1 MNYSQDWQLENS
13 YSDLPE
19 QFFTKIN
26 PVPVSSPKL
35 LIFNEE
41 LAKSLGIELDLND
54 KAMLANLFSGNALPR
69 NTNPIAQ
76 AYAGHQF
83 GQFSIL
89 GDGRAHL
96 LGEKISPDGK
106 RYDIQF
112 KGSGQTPY
120 SRGGDGR
127 AAVGPMLREYLI
139 SEAMHALKIPT
150 TRSLAVVSTGESI
163 MRSSLLDGAIL
174 TRVASS
180 HIRIGTFEY
189 AHRMLGYNQLKKLAD
204 YAIERHYPE
213 VLDDE
218 NTYLSFLNAVIERQ
232 AKLVASWMHI
242 GFIHGV
248 MNTDNM
254 SICGETI
261 DYGPCAFMD
270 IFSMER
276 VFSSIDY
283 RGRYKFGSQA
293 HAAHWNLGRLADSLL
308 PLLHKDMEEAIKLA
322 EASLAEYSQI
332 FNDAWISGMCK
343 KLGLHNDEAED
354 LSLIQKLLDWM
365 QTEKADYT
373 KTFYD
378 LSQESLPDNEI
389 YSSKGF
395 QEWNAVWKARL
406 AKNSMSL
413 KSSLKM
419 MQANNPVII
428 PNNYHVEEAL
438 KASEEGDLK
447 VFLSLL
453 EALKEPFETTILN
466 EPYRNATINPI
477 PNYQTFCG
485 T

>member
-1 MNYSQDWQLENS
+1 
-13 YSDLPE
+13 
-19 QFFTKIN
+19 
-26 PVPVSSPKL
+26 
-35 LIFNEE
+35 
-41 LAKSLGIELDLND
+41 
-54 KAMLANLFSGNALPR
+54 
-69 NTNPIAQ
+69 
-76 AYAGHQF
+76 
-83 GQFSIL
+83 
-89 GDGRAHL
+89 
-96 LGEKISPDGK
+96 
-106 RYDIQF
+106 
-112 KGSGQTPY
+112 
-120 SRGGDGR
+120 
-127 AAVGPMLREYLI
+127 
-139 SEAMHALKIPT
+139 MHALKIPT

-174 TRVASS
+174 TRVAAS

-204 YAIERHYPE
+204 YAIKRHYPE
-213 VLDDE
+213 ILVHE
-218 NTYLSFLNAVIERQ
+218 NNYLSFLNAVIERQ

-254 SICGETI
+254 SISGETI

-283 RGRYKFGSQA
+283 RGRYKYGSQA

-308 PLLHKDMEEAIKLA
+308 PLLHQDMDEAIKLA
-322 EASLAEYSQI
+322 EASLASYSQI
-332 FNDAWISGMCK
+332 FNDAWISGMRS
-343 KLGLHNDEAED
+343 KLGIYNEEVED

-365 QTEKADYT
+365 QAGKVDYT

-378 LSQESLPDNEI
+378 LSQEQLPDNEI
-389 YSSKGF
+389 YDSKEF
-395 QEWNAVWKARL
+395 QEWHALWQARL
-406 AKNSMSL
+406 GKNSTSCS
-413 KSSLKM
+413 SSLKM

-438 KASEEGDLK
+438 KASEEGEFK
-447 VFLSLL
+447 AFLTLL
-453 EALKEPFETTILN
+453 EALKKPFEATILN
-466 EPYRNATINPI
+466 EPYRNTTINPI

>member
-1 MNYSQDWQLENS
+1 
-13 YSDLPE
+13 
-19 QFFTKIN
+19 
-26 PVPVSSPKL
+26 
-35 LIFNEE
+35 
-41 LAKSLGIELDLND
+41 
-54 KAMLANLFSGNALPR
+54 
-69 NTNPIAQ
+69 
-76 AYAGHQF
+76 
-83 GQFSIL
+83 
-89 GDGRAHL
+89 
-96 LGEKISPDGK
+96 
-106 RYDIQF
+106 
-112 KGSGQTPY
+112 
-120 SRGGDGR
+120 
-127 AAVGPMLREYLI
+127 
-139 SEAMHALKIPT
+139 
-150 TRSLAVVSTGESI
+150 
-163 MRSSLLDGAIL
+163 
-174 TRVASS
+174 
-180 HIRIGTFEY
+180 
-189 AHRMLGYNQLKKLAD
+189 
-204 YAIERHYPE
+204 
-213 VLDDE
+213 
-218 NTYLSFLNAVIERQ
+218 
-232 AKLVASWMHI
+232 MHI

-332 FNDAWISGMCK
+332 FNDAWISGMCR

-389 YSSKGF
+389 YSSKSF
-395 QEWNAVWKARL
+395 QEWKEVWKARL

-453 EALKEPFETTILN
+453 EALKKPFETTILN